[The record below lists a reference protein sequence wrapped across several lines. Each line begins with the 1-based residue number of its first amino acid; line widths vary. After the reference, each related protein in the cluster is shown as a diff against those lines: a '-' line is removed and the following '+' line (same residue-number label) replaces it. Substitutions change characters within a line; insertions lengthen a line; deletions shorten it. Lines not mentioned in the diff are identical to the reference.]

1 MSSRELARAATR
13 LAEAQNWHTSFV
25 PEPFTVDIDPVR
37 TDIRNSGRTIS
48 VNNAITRYAVIRAAN
63 HVMGGDDPIDAR
75 V

>member
-1 MSSRELARAATR
+1 M
-13 LAEAQNWHTSFV
+13 AEAQSSQSFV